1 MQVIKK
7 INNNVA
13 ICLDRNQDELVAF
26 GKGIGFPKMPY
37 ELTDLSKIRMTFY
50 RIDSHNFQLIKE
62 IPEDILEVS
71 ADIVQKAQSVLKR
84 DLNQNVM
91 FSLADHINFAIER
104 SKKRI
109 SLNYPFSYDIR
120 SFYPQEYQI
129 GELALKL
136 VKDKLGVQ
144 LPQEEKV
151 AIAMHFINSQVVTT
165 LQLSDASF
173 NSIVELA
180 IKEIESCFS
189 LTIDRN
195 AFIYNRF
202 VTHLRYFLKRLESNQ
217 QIDDGSSKLIRSSFK
232 QNYPQVYQCTVD
244 IVSQIDQ
251 RLSTVSTDDEA
262 FYLMIYVQRMISQT
276 IQNGGKSD
284 E

>member
-144 LPQEEKV
+144 MPQEEKV
-151 AIAMHFINSQVVTT
+151 AIALHFINSQVVTT

-251 RLSTVSTDDEA
+251 RLSTVSTDDEV

>member
-151 AIAMHFINSQVVTT
+151 AIALHFINSQVVTT

-251 RLSTVSTDDEA
+251 RLSTVSTDDEV

>member
-251 RLSTVSTDDEA
+251 RLSTVSTDDEV

-276 IQNGGKSD
+276 IQNGGKSY

>member
-151 AIAMHFINSQVVTT
+151 AIALHFINSQVVTT

-180 IKEIESCFS
+180 IKEIERCFS

-251 RLSTVSTDDEA
+251 RLNTVSTDDEV

>member
-251 RLSTVSTDDEA
+251 RLSTVSTDDEV